1 MSDHPNHYRFYRPIL
16 WDNGDSEWKYSNG
29 GTANIVRLGG
39 EFFILTAKH
48 CLDKEKEGWKLE
60 DCRIPWRI
68 QSEAYCKIG
77 NGVGFAIDPEVE
89 VEVEG
94 GCEKL
99 HCDVQ
104 IHRLE
109 GPSCDADPL
118 QPGEFLDLF
127 SYDSSPNSLPRNLS
141 GFPAYDQ
148 DIDYDNAEIRGN
160 GWTIQGYVK
169 ATSDDKIHRFYSD
182 SLKGIN
188 PNGYSG
194 GLITCDV
201 LGNVNLEG
209 ICLQGCHSGNLDYM
223 HFLDID
229 VLADQLTKA
238 YNHLIMQKLSGVN
251 LNATEPDSQQENR
264 EQSKN
269 IET

>member
-1 MSDHPNHYRFYRPIL
+1 MPDHPDHFRFYRPIL

-29 GTANIVRLGG
+29 GTANLVRFGG

-48 CLDKEKEGWKLE
+48 CLEKDAWTLE

-77 NGVGFAIDPEVE
+77 KGVGFSIDPNI
-89 VEVEG
+89 EVEG
-94 GCEKL
+94 GCETL

-109 GPSCDADPL
+109 GPSCDAAPL
-118 QPGEFLDLF
+118 ESGEFLDLISF
-127 SYDSSPNSLPRNLS
+127 APSSGACPRYLS
-141 GFPAYDQ
+141 GFPSYAQ
-148 DIDYDNAEIRGN
+148 DIDYEQAEIRGI
-160 GWTIQGYVK
+160 GWTIQGHVE
-169 ATSDDKIHRFYSD
+169 ATNDDKINRFRSP
-182 SLKGIN
+182 SLEGVS

-201 LGNVNLEG
+201 YGNVSLEG
-209 ICLQGCHSGNLDYM
+209 MCLQGSHSGNLDYI

-238 YNHLIMQKLSGVN
+238 YNRLIKPQ
-251 LNATEPDSQQENR
+251 
-264 EQSKN
+264 
-269 IET
+269 